1 MSLTSTASSDSEQVS
16 LEDFLESCRAPQLL
30 ADLEDDED
38 MEDEN
43 DDDENEDEYQE
54 FGSTLL
60 QVMVS
65 RNLLS
70 VMDEE
75 SLESRLVAAGK
86 RKSWDDEFVLKQ
98 QFSALIPA
106 FDPRPGRTNVNQT
119 TDLEIPAPG
128 ADDVNEEAEDEMELN
143 SGSQHVMPQPALQ
156 LTLKGPNLAGV
167 ADVEIPLP
175 ADANETTIFS
185 AVQELMQMTVLPKN
199 VSWRRRNAFHFST
212 MSFLMFLFCFQDKIK
227 KIWEPTYTIVY
238 KEASTKEE
246 TTNSSDEGRT
256 TPVVSILSSGR
267 RSGGSTLSPSS
278 PLPSESL
285 LFF

>member
-1 MSLTSTASSDSEQVS
+1 MSLTSTTSSDSEQVS

-38 MEDEN
+38 IDDEN

-119 TDLEIPAPG
+119 TDLEIPLPSGCEDAT
-128 ADDVNEEAEDEMELN
+128 AAAAEDGEEDELACEE
-143 SGSQHVMPQPALQ
+143 QCLMPEPALH
-156 LTLKGPNLAGV
+156 LTLKGPHLAGV
-167 ADVEIPLP
+167 ADVEIPLTL
-175 ADANETTIFS
+175 NSEMTIFT
-185 AVQELMQMTVLPKN
+185 AVQELMQISAMSKN
-199 VSWRRRNAFHFST
+199 VSEREVIGSYSW
-212 MSFLMFLFCFQDKIK
+212 MILFYFC
-227 KIWEPTYTIVY
+227 
-238 KEASTKEE
+238 
-246 TTNSSDEGRT
+246 RT
-256 TPVVSILSSGR
+256 R
-267 RSGGSTLSPSS
+267 
-278 PLPSESL
+278 
-285 LFF
+285 

>member
-1 MSLTSTASSDSEQVS
+1 M
-16 LEDFLESCRAPQLL
+16 L

-128 ADDVNEEAEDEMELN
+128 GCEEGVEGGEEEEELENVN
-143 SGSQHVMPQPALQ
+143 QHVMPEPALH
-156 LTLKGPNLAGV
+156 LTLKGPNLPGV
-167 ADVEIPLP
+167 ADVEIPLANT
-175 ADANETTIFS
+175 ADVTIFS
-185 AVQELMQMTVLPKN
+185 AVQELMQMSVLTKN
-199 VSWRRRNAFHFST
+199 VRLGR
-212 MSFLMFLFCFQDKIK
+212 IEEV
-227 KIWEPTYTIVY
+227 WEGDIY
-238 KEASTKEE
+238 
-246 TTNSSDEGRT
+246 
-256 TPVVSILSSGR
+256 
-267 RSGGSTLSPSS
+267 
-278 PLPSESL
+278 
-285 LFF
+285 

>member
-30 ADLEDDED
+30 ADLEDEED

-43 DDDENEDEYQE
+43 DDDDENEDEYQE

-119 TDLEIPAPG
+119 TDLEIPPPG
-128 ADDVNEEAEDEMELN
+128 GQEEAADGEGDDDDDEELE
-143 SGSQHVMPQPALQ
+143 GIDQHVMPEPALQ
-156 LTLKGPNLAGV
+156 LTLKGPNLPGV
-167 ADVEIPLP
+167 PDVEIPL
-175 ADANETTIFS
+175 ANTNEATIFS
-185 AVQELMQMTVLPKN
+185 AVQELMQMSALSKI
-199 VSWRRRNAFHFST
+199 VS
-212 MSFLMFLFCFQDKIK
+212 
-227 KIWEPTYTIVY
+227 
-238 KEASTKEE
+238 
-246 TTNSSDEGRT
+246 
-256 TPVVSILSSGR
+256 
-267 RSGGSTLSPSS
+267 
-278 PLPSESL
+278 SE
-285 LFF
+285 